1 MLFPVTEKFV
11 DFLFPISQNYCALL
25 EYTIPSKVAYKVVK
39 LVVDM
44 DVDKVVDEVTDM
56 VVAIKVEKV
65 VGMVFLFLY
74 SDYFYD
80 WKFQHSPSGFT
91 IYKM

>member
-1 MLFPVTEKFV
+1 MAYE
-11 DFLFPISQNYCALL
+11 
-25 EYTIPSKVAYKVVK
+25 VADI
-39 LVVDM
+39 VVDM

>member
-1 MLFPVTEKFV
+1 
-11 DFLFPISQNYCALL
+11 
-25 EYTIPSKVAYKVVK
+25 
-39 LVVDM
+39 M

>member
-25 EYTIPSKVAYKVVK
+25 EYTIPSKVVK

>member
-1 MLFPVTEKFV
+1 
-11 DFLFPISQNYCALL
+11 
-25 EYTIPSKVAYKVVK
+25 
-39 LVVDM
+39 M

-80 WKFQHSPSGFT
+80 WKFQHSLWFHYLQDVVGL
-91 IYKM
+91 

>member
-1 MLFPVTEKFV
+1 
-11 DFLFPISQNYCALL
+11 
-25 EYTIPSKVAYKVVK
+25 
-39 LVVDM
+39 M

-91 IYKM
+91 IYKMQQAYRVSGVSECVLIF